1 MNSSLLGHGNR
12 ELIIQHQLKQKD
24 YFHQASSCLRSGDPR
39 SAATLCDA
47 GLKDYPGD
55 GNLLTLAAKAN
66 LALKRFT
73 EAKARIE
80 EAIRLFPDFANAHEA
95 FGDLL
100 LVQGYVESAIEAYG
114 QALRLDPTSSDTH
127 RKLDKARDLASN
139 AANAPAEDPRSR
151 HQDPR
156 PRMPFEDEIAK
167 AAAFQRDGDPNKAED
182 IYRDILK
189 RDPDHV
195 EAARLLAGIAVA
207 KNRHRDAEV
216 FLLRA
221 VANAPDYG
229 SAWVQLCNVQRE
241 LEKYE
246 EAIES
251 AKQVLRL
258 GPDKAESHM
267 VYAGVIGMAGCHDEA
282 IESYR
287 TALEIDGS
295 KIGAMSSM
303 AHHLKTIGR
312 QDEAIAMYR
321 ESIATKRE
329 HTEGYWSLANLKTF
343 RFKDAEVKDMED
355 LLTVEDLKD
364 ESRVHLHN
372 ALGFEYESRGDYD
385 RAFLNFDLCS
395 TIRRKSESYDPVETD
410 DSVDRTIEVFNEK
423 FLEDKSEIGHSDDAP
438 IFIVG
443 LPRSGSTLIEQILS
457 SHSKVEGTHEL
468 ADLSRVIRQAR
479 RETRRR
485 QTLPEMADK
494 LDPAD
499 WKKIGAH
506 YIERTTKYRSGSP
519 YFIDKNPNN
528 FTSIGFIAL
537 ALPKAKII
545 NALRHPLDS
554 CFGTYKQLFAKGQ
567 PFSYDLTELGEYY
580 LQYRRLMD
588 HWHKVLPGKVLDVQY
603 EDVVSDLDTQVRRM
617 LDYCG
622 LPFEDACVRFHE
634 TERAV
639 KTASSEQVRQ
649 PIYSSSVNLWRNY
662 EQHLDELVQ
671 ILEPLLR
678 ELPEADQPSM
688 LPNKRG

>member
-1 MNSSLLGHGNR
+1 LSRL
-12 ELIIQHQLKQKD
+12 Q
-24 YFHQASSCLRSGDPR
+24 SGDPQ
-39 SAATLCDA
+39 SAAKLCDA
-47 GLKDYPGD
+47 GLKNYPGD
-55 GNLLTLAAKAN
+55 GNLLTLSAKAN
-66 LALKRFT
+66 LALKRFA
-73 EAKARIE
+73 EARARIE
-80 EAIRLFPDFANAHEA
+80 EAVRLYPDFASAHDA

-100 LVQGYVESAIEAYG
+100 LVQGYIDFAIEAYG
-114 QALRLDPTSSDTH
+114 QALRLDPTRSETH
-127 RKLDKARDLASN
+127 RKVDKARDLASK
-139 AANAPAEDPRSR
+139 ATNAPAEEPRPDHRDPRSR
-151 HQDPR
+151 MQ
-156 PRMPFEDEIAK
+156 FEEEIVK
-167 AAAFQRDGDPNKAED
+167 AAAFERDGEPNKAED

-195 EAARLLAGIAVA
+195 EAVRLLAGIAA
-207 KNRHRDAEV
+207 TNKQYRDAEV

-229 SAWVQLCNVQRE
+229 RAWVELCNVQRE

-246 EAIES
+246 RATES

-258 GPDKAESHM
+258 GPDKAEAHM
-267 VYAGVIGMAGCHDEA
+267 VYAGVIGAAGRHEEA

-287 TALEIDGS
+287 KALEIDDS
-295 KIGAMSSM
+295 KIGAMSAM
-303 AHHLKTIGR
+303 AHHLKTIGHT
-312 QDEAIAMYR
+312 DEAIAMYR
-321 ESIATKRE
+321 ESIAAGPK

-343 RFKDAEVKDMED
+343 RFEDAEVEDMED
-355 LLTVEDLKD
+355 LLTVEDLED

-372 ALGFEYESRGDYD
+372 ALGFEYESREDYD
-385 RAFLNFDLCS
+385 RAFRNFDLCS
-395 TIRRKSESYDPVETD
+395 TIRRKSESYDPVNTE
-410 DSVDRTIEVFNEK
+410 DSFDRTIKVFNDQ
-423 FLEDKSEIGHSDDAP
+423 FLEDKSEIGCADDAP

-457 SHSKVEGTHEL
+457 SHSQVEGTHEL
-468 ADLSRVIRQAR
+468 ADLPRVIQQAH
-479 RETRRR
+479 RETRGK
-485 QTLPEMADK
+485 QKLPEMANK
-494 LDPAD
+494 LETVD
-499 WKKIGAH
+499 WEKIGEY

-528 FTSIGFIAL
+528 FAYIGFTAL

-567 PFSYDLTELGEYY
+567 PFSYDLMELGEYY

-603 EDVVSDLDTQVRRM
+603 EDVVSDLDTQVRRL
-617 LDYCG
+617 LDHCG
-622 LPFEDACVRFHE
+622 LPFEEACLRFHK

-639 KTASSEQVRQ
+639 KTASSEQVRR

-662 EQHLDELVQ
+662 ENHLDELIQ

-678 ELPEADQPSM
+678 ELPEADRPAVM
-688 LPNKRG
+688 LNNNGTATG